1 MYNILLVDDEEN
13 ILKALQRTL
22 GRQRDWEIEIYT
34 RAEEALQR
42 MRVKNFELVL
52 SDYRMP
58 EMDGVQF
65 LSQVK
70 QLQPDAAR
78 LIISGYTDLDALLG
92 AINEASIYRFIS
104 KPWND
109 YDLVAT
115 LEHALS
121 YRDMQVENRRLADQV
136 REQRQQLNRQQAALE
151 ELEAKYPG
159 ITQVDRA
166 PDGSIR
172 LDEGQI

>member
-1 MYNILLVDDEEN
+1 MYSILLVDDEEN
-13 ILKALQRTL
+13 ILKALQRLL
-22 GRQRDWEIEIYT
+22 GRRKDWEIETYT
-34 RAEEALQR
+34 RVEEALRR
-42 MRVKNFELVL
+42 MCIKNFELVL

-58 EMDGVQF
+58 GIDGVQF

-70 QLQPDAAR
+70 QLQPETMR

-109 YDLVAT
+109 YELVAT
-115 LEHALS
+115 LEQALS
-121 YRDMQVENRRLADQV
+121 YRDMLVENRRLADQV
-136 REQRQQLNRQQAALE
+136 RGQQQQLARQQVALK

-159 ITQVDRA
+159 ITQVDRE

-172 LDEGQI
+172 LDENTV